1 MATEKNQEQQ
11 QFEKIETEKKKGN
24 KTKKVV
30 ICLSLL
36 ALGTT
41 AGFLAG
47 NKNARTKVKNSV
59 KNTFSKF
66 GSKKSSESPAT
77 TEQPVVDNN
86 VGGSVEQPQQQ
97 FSYGGNNGERKYRTT
112 ESRRFNNFNN

>member
-11 QFEKIETEKKKGN
+11 FEKIEEKKKGN
-24 KTKKVV
+24 KILKYVGYG
-30 ICLSLL
+30 L
-36 ALGTT
+36 ATATIFGLGV
-41 AGFLAG
+41 LAG
-47 NKNARTKVKNSV
+47 NKNARTKVVTGV

-86 VGGSVEQPQQQ
+86 VSGSVEQPQQQ
-97 FSYGGNNGERKYRTT
+97 FSYNGNGERKYRT
-112 ESRRFNNFNN
+112 EQPRNRFNNNNFNN